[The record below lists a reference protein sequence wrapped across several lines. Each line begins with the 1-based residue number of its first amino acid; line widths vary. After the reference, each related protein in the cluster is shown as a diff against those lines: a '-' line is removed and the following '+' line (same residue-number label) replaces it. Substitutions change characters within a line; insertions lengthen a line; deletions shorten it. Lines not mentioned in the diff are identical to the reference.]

1 MAEDEGGSG
10 FIKSAAQE
18 IWLGS
23 AQVGMYLGRYPSRRR
38 AAAGGLLAAG
48 RGQVGDQPTERRAGG
63 NTGLGRRGLHLGVGQ
78 TPGTDTPGTLGTS
91 QLGQSQG
98 CGTNGHLDG
107 PAARTL
113 EACFHS
119 PVEHGH
125 SVRWACPASTTRGSF
140 LQTAPLTGTCQG
152 MLGMDRQGVGGLG
165 GLGPAHLGKLL
176 QARRDLNLPSLGCAD
191 PHTKYS
197 QDTYL
202 LRSTYI
208 HTVLSASQPASVCLS
223 ACLPCLSVWS
233 PSLPAQQQAIIIEQS
248 LQLQFVFATQ
258 AVDYSLY
265 IHSRILSRRCF
276 ENIMRTTV
284 ASQPACARQ
293 SLMVQSQ
300 KRIFAKAEECCRVR
314 MPLLQNT
321 LN

>member
-48 RGQVGDQPTERRAGG
+48 RGQVGDQPMERRAGG

-125 SVRWACPASTTRGSF
+125 SVGWAYPASTTRGSF

-152 MLGMDRQGVGGLG
+152 SWGWTGRGVGYLG

-202 LRSTYI
+202 RTFT
-208 HTVLSASQPASVCLS
+208 HCTVSQSVSQPASLCLPVCLS
-223 ACLPCLSVWS
+223 ALPLRVVTL
-233 PSLPAQQQAIIIEQS
+233 SLPAQQQAII
-248 LQLQFVFATQ
+248 
-258 AVDYSLY
+258 
-265 IHSRILSRRCF
+265 HH
-276 ENIMRTTV
+276 
-284 ASQPACARQ
+284 
-293 SLMVQSQ
+293 
-300 KRIFAKAEECCRVR
+300 
-314 MPLLQNT
+314 
-321 LN
+321 